1 MEIRRLRS
9 ADNSWGLFYDDWSV
23 QCKEVGEDF
32 ESYGAAPISMI
43 REFAEKESDSEWAIG
58 LFDKNRKQYFASA
71 CAILAT
77 QKGYTG
83 KVLRIREVVV
93 CPLLD
98 YGKLPENEYID
109 ALTDLLNGAVKL
121 SESDLVARHIKVHL
135 RSPEDAKFFR
145 TLGRRLDSKDV
156 FAATEVHGAW
166 LSVTKKS
173 TAALK
178 AV

>member
-9 ADNSWGLFYDDWSV
+9 ADTSWRQFQDDWSA
-23 QCKEVGEDF
+23 QCEEVGDDF
-32 ESYGAAPISMI
+32 ESYGAAPISLI
-43 REFAEKESDSEWAIG
+43 RQIAENDSDTEWAIG
-58 LFDKNRKQYFASA
+58 LFDPARERFFASA

-77 QKGYTG
+77 QKGYSG

-98 YGKLPENEYID
+98 NGKLPENEYID
-109 ALTDLLNGAVKL
+109 TLTDLLNCAVKL
-121 SESDLVARHIKVHL
+121 SESELVAEHIKMHL

-166 LSVTKKS
+166 ISVTKKS
-173 TAALK
+173 ADALK
-178 AV
+178 VV